1 MATDDEFLQATL
13 PALDLVHNVARRFT
27 RDRAD
32 AEDLVQDTYLRAWQ
46 AWTVGNRPR
55 RAEPWLATIC
65 LNLGR
70 DRLRR
75 ASLRSEVAIEPPHE
89 PAADLDVEATAIGR
103 VERAQ
108 IERALWVL
116 SEDQR
121 IAIALM
127 DIVGFTAAEVAT
139 ITGSPRGTVLARV
152 HRGRKA
158 LARLVGEEAI
168 RRDP

>member
-1 MATDDEFLQATL
+1 MASDDEFLRTTL
-13 PALDLVHNVARRFT
+13 PALDLVHSLARRFT
-27 RDRAD
+27 RGTAD

-75 ASLRSEVAIEPPHE
+75 ASLQPELAGEPAQE
-89 PAADLDVEATAIGR
+89 PAAEVDVAATAIGR

-108 IERALWVL
+108 VERALWAL
-116 SEDQR
+116 TEEQR

-158 LARLVGEEAI
+158 LARLVGGEVI
-168 RRDP
+168 RREP

>member
-1 MATDDEFLQATL
+1 MASDDEFLQATL
-13 PALDLVHNVARRFT
+13 PVLDLVQNLARRFV
-27 RDRAD
+27 RERAD

-46 AWTVGNRPR
+46 AWTKGNRPR
-55 RAEPWLATIC
+55 RPAPWLATIC

-70 DRLRR
+70 DRLRQP
-75 ASLRSEVAIEPPHE
+75 SLRSELVVEPPQE
-89 PAADLDVEATAIGR
+89 PAADIDVAAVAIGR
-103 VERAQ
+103 VEQAQ
-108 IERALWVL
+108 IERALWAL
-116 SEDQR
+116 TEEQR

-127 DIVGFTAAEVAT
+127 DIVGFTAAEVAA

-158 LARLVGEEAI
+158 LARLVGEEAV